1 MCVFGGK
8 YLLMLCLHC
17 INSSFVFIEMGSKK
31 EQGMHFNIYI
41 ILPHIRNTS
50 LCYIFHLMV
59 IQYCFESAA
68 VKLIPNRGQYIT
80 VLSCSDA

>member
-1 MCVFGGK
+1 
-8 YLLMLCLHC
+8 
-17 INSSFVFIEMGSKK
+17 
-31 EQGMHFNIYI
+31 MHFNIYI

-80 VLSCSDA
+80 VLSCNDA